1 MNEDSKSRPE
11 GRLGRWSRRKSGQ
24 EPEPEEK
31 PQRSNKGSNEE
42 AIKKQ
47 RGSAAPVAVR
57 RVAPLLPPLAEPEE
71 GEIQMEAAPPGA
83 QALKIQLEAE
93 QAAREEEEAEEDREL
108 TPEEEDA
115 VKDLPPIDSLN
126 KDADFK
132 PFFAE
137 NVPEFL
143 KRQAYKVLWRSN
155 PFFNLRDGLDDYD
168 EDFSLAKLV
177 GNVISEAKGASKSG
191 QDRADD
197 KTAKTVDADGTP
209 DGEDDAV
216 GDGEDEEITEAF
228 DDTSDEAPR
237 EPRKSD
243 VRPPED
249 AV

>member
-1 MNEDSKSRPE
+1 M
-11 GRLGRWSRRKSGQ
+11 
-24 EPEPEEK
+24 
-31 PQRSNKGSNEE
+31 
-42 AIKKQ
+42 
-47 RGSAAPVAVR
+47 
-57 RVAPLLPPLAEPEE
+57 
-71 GEIQMEAAPPGA
+71 
-83 QALKIQLEAE
+83 
-93 QAAREEEEAEEDREL
+93 
-108 TPEEEDA
+108 
-115 VKDLPPIDSLN
+115 
-126 KDADFK
+126 
-132 PFFAE
+132 
-137 NVPEFL
+137 PEFL

-216 GDGEDEEITEAF
+216 GDGEDEEITEAS